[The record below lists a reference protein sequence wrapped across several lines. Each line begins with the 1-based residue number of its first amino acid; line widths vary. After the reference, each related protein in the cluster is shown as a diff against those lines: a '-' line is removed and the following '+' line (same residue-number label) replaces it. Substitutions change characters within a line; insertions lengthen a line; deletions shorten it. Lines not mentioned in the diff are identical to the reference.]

1 MGHPLMNENGSA
13 PPPDDEARRAFLA
26 NAGKVAA
33 AAPAAALLLA
43 ASSVPNKANAQVTSG
58 QHAGG
63 GEGALVAFL
72 GAAAAWHT
80 LRGR

>member
-1 MGHPLMNENGSA
+1 MEPEESGSV
-13 PPPDDEARRAFLA
+13 PDDEARRAFLA
-26 NAGKVAA
+26 NAGKAAA

-43 ASSVPNKANAQVTSG
+43 ASSIPNKAHAQVTSG
-58 QHAGG
+58 HAGG
-63 GEGALVAFL
+63 GDGALVAFL

>member
-1 MGHPLMNENGSA
+1 MDEQGSA
-13 PPPDDEARRAFLA
+13 KDPGLPPDDEARRTFLA

-43 ASSVPNKANAQVTSG
+43 ASSIPNKAHAQVTSG
-58 QHAGG
+58 HAGG
-63 GEGALVAFL
+63 GEGALIAFL